1 MMLNV
6 KNKSKL
12 NFKKWKKLKELKK
25 EQNAVLINLE

>member
-6 KNKSKL
+6 KNKLKL